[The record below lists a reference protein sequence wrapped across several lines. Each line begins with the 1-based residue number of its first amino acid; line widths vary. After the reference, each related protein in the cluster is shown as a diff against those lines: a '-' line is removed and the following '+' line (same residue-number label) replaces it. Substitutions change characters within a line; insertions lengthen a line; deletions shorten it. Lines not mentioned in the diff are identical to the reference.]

1 MKWGSVWFKVV
12 NLEKERKM
20 RKFSPRFSNSQGIEL
35 GSERRRDG
43 LEGLWSG
50 VFSLLLLLS
59 FVRVLLWLARMV
71 PENDGI
77 EILLRCSSLLIYLKR

>member
-12 NLEKERKM
+12 NLERKKV
-20 RKFSPRFSNSQGIEL
+20 RNISPRFLNSQGIEL

-77 EILLRCSSLLIYLKR
+77 EILLRCSLLMIYLKR